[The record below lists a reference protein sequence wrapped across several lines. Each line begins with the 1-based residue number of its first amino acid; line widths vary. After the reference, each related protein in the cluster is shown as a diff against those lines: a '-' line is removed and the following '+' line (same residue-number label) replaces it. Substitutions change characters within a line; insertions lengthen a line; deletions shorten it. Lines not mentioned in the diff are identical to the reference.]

1 MPAFGPVLPLWVTSL
16 MGGTT
21 CLIVTFAILL
31 RTWGYPS
38 ASDFIPLAALTGFLG
53 AGLVVFGVWL
63 RKRNPSF

>member
-1 MPAFGPVLPLWVTSL
+1 

-21 CLIVTFAILL
+21 CLIVTLAIVL
-31 RTWGYPS
+31 RTQGYPGVS
-38 ASDFIPLAALTGFLG
+38 VFIPLAALTGFLG